1 MRENPLPLL
10 HRLFFQRYILYA
22 PSNRIAHITAFSRWA
37 VAKTR
42 ISSMGQPRGIDPAIH
57 CTTNGSSSTELHL
70 AFRCAMRAVYCQSL
84 LPTRRCATTRDRS
97 GDPLHHERKL
107 FHGAT
112 SRFPLRDADR
122 TLSVSTTN
130 TSVCDYFG
138 NCRSENATPS
148 LVSYFSF
155 QPVLHDWCNKGRGIC
170 YPVCRMVHIKEPLLL
185 IGKSSPCGPT
195 PYNRK

>member
-1 MRENPLPLL
+1 MRSGRKEIFYLTTHSTDFYSRFYGVWHMVKDHSVSERKL
-10 HRLFFQRYILYA
+10 HGLFFQRDILYA

-70 AFRCAMRAVYCQSL
+70 ASRCAMRAVYCQSL

-107 FHGAT
+107 FHGAP
-112 SRFPLRDADR
+112 SGFPLRDADR

-130 TSVCDYFG
+130 TSVCNYG
-138 NCRSENATPS
+138 HWA
-148 LVSYFSF
+148 
-155 QPVLHDWCNKGRGIC
+155 GRQ
-170 YPVCRMVHIKEPLLL
+170 YLRQL
-185 IGKSSPCGPT
+185 S
-195 PYNRK
+195 